1 MTLGSVFSFI
11 SAAVLTCCLQT
22 SVWAQESAPPDQNSE
37 SPAAV
42 ESPKSPETQSWP
54 TFEKAF
60 EAGVSSYRAKKYE
73 EARLAFNQVLEKD
86 PLNVQALTNLALV
99 QYQLGQKG
107 WAVALLRKAHNLDPD
122 FSTPKAALDYILP
135 QLDIRE
141 IPHEIQLWET
151 VRSNLIVPFSITGF
165 LTLSALSLF
174 ASGWLFLTY
183 LGRRREAER
192 EEKPMP
198 DFPWIPTLIS
208 VVFIGV
214 MTLTLLKLWDHKIP
228 RGTVVT
234 EKITVYSAPD
244 EKSVALFD
252 LFAGLEVV
260 LNQSDK
266 QWIQVTYPGALTGWI
281 PKSSVFQ
288 TSGRSL

>member
-1 MTLGSVFSFI
+1 MTLGSAFSFLI
-11 SAAVLTCCLQT
+11 TVALTCCLHAIAG
-22 SVWAQESAPPDQNSE
+22 AQEPS
-37 SPAAV
+37 
-42 ESPKSPETQSWP
+42 ETQSWP

-60 EAGVSSYRAKKYE
+60 EAGVTSYKAKKYE
-73 EARLAFNQVLEKD
+73 EARLAFNQALEKD
-86 PLNVQALTNLALV
+86 PFNVQALTNLALV
-99 QYQLGQKG
+99 QSQLGQKG

-122 FSTPKAALDYILP
+122 FSTPKAALDFILP

-151 VRSNLIVPFSITGF
+151 IRSNFIVPFSATTF
-165 LTLSALSLF
+165 LALSAFSLF
-174 ASGWLFLTY
+174 ASGWLFLGY
-183 LGRRREAER
+183 LGRRREAYR
-192 EEKPMP
+192 AEKPLP

-208 VVFIGV
+208 FVFVIV
-214 MTLTLLKLWDHKIP
+214 MTLTLLKLWDHEVP
-228 RGTVVT
+228 RGTVVL
-234 EKITVYSAPD
+234 EKIVVYSAPD

-260 LNQSDK
+260 LNQADD

-288 TSGRSL
+288 TSGRNL